1 MEVRKKPWNR
11 PNQPIYSISSRGVN
25 GFNMNIVSYV
35 TPVSMKPKRYMV
47 AVYDGTQTL
56 ENVKLHPHFVLQLLS
71 DDQYGL
77 VRLLG
82 KKSGRKIDKM
92 ASLEK
97 KKLLQTWNEFPVLK
111 GALAFVELKV
121 LEVVSGGDHQCFI
134 CDVVSY
140 RNQNEGE
147 VLGLYTL
154 GKHKIISI

>member
-11 PNQPIYSISSRGVN
+11 PNQPIYSISSKGTN

-47 AVYDGTQTL
+47 AVYEGTQTL
-56 ENVKLHPHFVLQLLS
+56 DNVRLHPHFVLQLLA
-71 DDQYGL
+71 DEQYGL

-82 KKSGRKIDKM
+82 KKSGKKIDKI
-92 ASLEK
+92 ANLEK
-97 KKLLQTWNEFPVLK
+97 KKLLQQWNGFPVLK
-111 GALAFVELKV
+111 EALAFVELKV
-121 LEVVSGGDHQCFI
+121 IDIVSGGDHECFL

-140 RNQNEGE
+140 RNQKDGE
-147 VLGLYTL
+147 ELGLRTL

>member
-11 PNQPIYSISSRGVN
+11 PNQPIYSICSQGEN

-47 AVYDGTQTL
+47 AIYDGTQTL
-56 ENVKLHPHFVLQLLS
+56 ENVKQHPHFVLQLLA
-71 DDQYGL
+71 DEQYGL

-82 KKSGRKIDKM
+82 KKSGRQIDKM
-92 ASLEK
+92 ARLEK
-97 KKLLQTWNEFPVLK
+97 RQLLQTWNGFPVLK
-111 GALAFVELKV
+111 EALALVELKV
-121 LEVVSGGDHQCFI
+121 LEIVSGGDHECFI

-140 RNQNEGE
+140 RNQHDGE